1 MDLIDLFLHL
11 DEHLA
16 SLVEQFGWGSYVVL
30 FAIVFCETGLVFT
43 PFLPGDSLIFVAATL
58 AAQEVMNVLLLW
70 PLLLVAAIVGDSVN
84 YWIGSRFG
92 RKLVREKGLIRHEH
106 LDRTRAF
113 YEKYGKKTI
122 VIARFIPIVRTFA
135 PFMAGM
141 AHMDYK
147 VFWFYNVLGGFLWV
161 TLFTF
166 AGYFFG
172 ELPWVQ
178 ENLHYLILL
187 IIFLSLLPP
196 VWEYW
201 RNRKAVRSEK

>member
-1 MDLIDLFLHL
+1 MDLIDFFLHL

-16 SLVEQFGWGSYVVL
+16 SLVAEFGWGTYGVL
-30 FAIVFCETGLVFT
+30 FAIIFCETGLVFT

-58 AAQEVMNVLLLW
+58 AAQEALDIKFLW
-70 PLLLVAAIVGDSVN
+70 LVFVVAAIMGDSVN
-84 YWIGSRFG
+84 YWIGD
-92 RKLVREKGLIRHEH
+92 KLGKKIVREKGLIRKEH
-106 LDRTRAF
+106 LQKTEAF
-113 YEKYGKKTI
+113 YDKYGKKTI

-147 VFWFYNVLGGFLWV
+147 TFITYNISGGLVWV
-161 TLFTF
+161 SLFSF

-187 IIFLSLLPP
+187 IIFVSFLPP

-201 RNRKAVRSEK
+201 KSRKQHGSEK